1 MDIRS
6 RAQQIEPYIIERRR
20 FYHAHPELT
29 GMESATT
36 FVVRMIFLILYP
48 ALTAGLVS
56 ASDELA
62 NKMFS

>member
-1 MDIRS
+1 MMAILS
-6 RAQQIEPYIIERRR
+6 IMTAIQNNGG
-20 FYHAHPELT
+20 FAELT